1 MRTRPSRRAGEGFT
15 LVEVLVALFIMAVLA
30 TLAWQGLDGIV
41 RARDGSRVVIE
52 RSARLATVMTQW
64 QQDLE
69 AIYDT
74 EGVVPAL
81 AFDGQTLRLTRRTD
95 AGVQLVAWAVRGG
108 VWQRWAGPIVTRAA
122 DLAEGWLRSQQL
134 LGNEPGQ
141 LTVAEGASQWQVFFN
156 RGGNWSN
163 AQSSGDLLQVS
174 PPPAPEVP
182 GSGSTPGTP
191 PPPSQPPR
199 VQLPGGVRMVIT
211 LDGQTLTRD
220 IALGA
225 TG

>member
-1 MRTRPSRRAGEGFT
+1 MVTNRTRRHSGFT

-52 RSARLATVMTQW
+52 RSARLATVMAQW
-64 QQDLE
+64 EQDLQ
-69 AIYDT
+69 AVYDT
-74 EGVVPAL
+74 GGVVPAL
-81 AFDGQTLRLTRRTD
+81 AFDGQTLRLTRRSAT
-95 AGVQLVAWAVRGG
+95 GVQLVAWAVRGG
-108 VWQRWAGPIVTRAA
+108 VWQRWAGPTFVRAN
-122 DLAEGWLRSQQL
+122 DLAEGWFRSQQL

-156 RGGNWSN
+156 RGGAWSN
-163 AQSSGDLLQVS
+163 AQSTGDLALPLPPPLPPPS
-174 PPPAPEVP
+174 SPGTGLPPPPPPPAP
-182 GSGSTPGTP
+182 
-191 PPPSQPPR
+191 R
-199 VQLPGGVRMVIT
+199 VRLPDGVRMVIT

-220 IALGA
+220 IALGP